1 MDTIKCAFD
10 GCELMATKKRRFCAH
25 HVYSLRRK
33 YYEEYR
39 QNETRK
45 SHQTWYSMIQR
56 CYNARHKSYSSY
68 GGRGIK
74 VCDRW
79 RGPNGLE
86 NFRKD
91 MGPRPKN
98 RTLDR
103 IDTEGDYC
111 PENCRWATT
120 RMQSCNKRTNTSNI
134 GIYQRENG
142 TWTARLSHNR
152 KHLTMTFKTQEE
164 AEAKRKE
171 WEKLYP

>member
-10 GCELMATKKRRFCAH
+10 GCESMATKKRRFCAH

-56 CYNARHKSYSSY
+56 CYNAKHKSYSSY

-91 MGPRPKN
+91 IDILHIDGVDQCAEVYLNGVLVGLSNNGYIPYSYDVSKFMVNGKN
-98 RTLDR
+98 EIVIKVKDNQVSICKYSRKGRKIDLLDG
-103 IDTEGDYC
+103 TH
-111 PENCRWATT
+111 NF
-120 RMQSCNKRTNTSNI
+120 NTI
-134 GIYQRENG
+134 IE
-142 TWTARLSHNR
+142 L
-152 KHLTMTFKTQEE
+152 
-164 AEAKRKE
+164 
-171 WEKLYP
+171 